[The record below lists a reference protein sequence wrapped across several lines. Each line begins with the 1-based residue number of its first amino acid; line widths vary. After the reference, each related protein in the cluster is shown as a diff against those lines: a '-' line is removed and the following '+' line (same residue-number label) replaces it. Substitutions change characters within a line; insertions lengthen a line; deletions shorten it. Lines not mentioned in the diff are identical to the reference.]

1 MIGSPIQ
8 FVFVLETDN
17 VARTDEPYI
26 TYLVKNLF
34 GTYFEQ
40 SGEYAYKR
48 SYVFMGG
55 KRNYNKQ
62 TVINEIKTL
71 INEFN
76 PYKTIVVYIIDTDN
90 ESNTNIDLNN
100 NILAYCVENK
110 YFLIYFSHKIENIFF
125 PNEKKIDKLSLK
137 KKFAKGNPKIKTII
151 KNLNERKYFVYKF
164 GKSNFIHILDKII
177 SEETN
182 IK

>member
-1 MIGSPIQ
+1 MIGNPIQ

-17 VARTDEPYI
+17 VAKTDEPYI

-76 PYKTIVVYIIDTDN
+76 PYKTIVVYVIDTDN

-100 NILAYCVENK
+100 NILAYCELNK
-110 YFLIYFSHKIENIFF
+110 YFLPEIVMPLQSSRGCYWR
-125 PNEKKIDKLSLK
+125 
-137 KKFAKGNPKIKTII
+137 
-151 KNLNERKYFVYKF
+151 KN
-164 GKSNFIHILDKII
+164 G
-177 SEETN
+177 
-182 IK
+182 